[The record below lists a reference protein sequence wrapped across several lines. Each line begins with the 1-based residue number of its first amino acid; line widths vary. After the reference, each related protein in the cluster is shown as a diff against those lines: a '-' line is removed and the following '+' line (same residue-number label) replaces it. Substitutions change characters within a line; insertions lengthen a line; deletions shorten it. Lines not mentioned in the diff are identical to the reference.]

1 MWAKFS
7 SGSHPGNEKE
17 ADMKTMLL
25 GAVVGAFGLGLMATS
40 AAAVPIGGVALQKEP
55 TSLVE
60 KVHHR
65 CFWHHGFWH
74 CPRHRSR
81 VFFGFSPFLFP
92 PFIGVGFGF
101 GHRHHHHWWRHHW
114 R

>member
-1 MWAKFS
+1 MR
-7 SGSHPGNEKE
+7 
-17 ADMKTMLL
+17 KTILL
-25 GAVVGAFGLGLMATS
+25 GAVVGAFGLGLTATS
-40 AAAVPIGGVALQKEP
+40 AAAVPTGGVALQTES

-65 CFWHHGFWH
+65 CFIGRFGHVF
-74 CPRHRSR
+74 CPRHRPR

-101 GHRHHHHWWRHHW
+101 GHRHHHHWWRHHRHW